1 MADSSM
7 TIRWISGDDSR
18 EDAFSVRREVFCRE
32 QGYEEVEEFDA
43 IDREAQHV
51 VVYENGQPTA
61 TGRLYRT
68 EEPGA
73 WRIGRVAVR
82 KSHRGMGLGAVIMEQ
97 MLKRAGQLKAE
108 KLELDAQC
116 RAMGFYQKFGFEAVG
131 DEHMDGT
138 IPHKKMQRIL
148 K

>member
-1 MADSSM
+1 MADSSL
-7 TIRWISGDDSR
+7 TIRWIYGDDSQA
-18 EDAFSVRREVFCRE
+18 DAFLVRREVFCRE
-32 QGYEEVEEFDA
+32 QGEEAAEELDV
-43 IDREAQHV
+43 IDREAEHV

-61 TGRLYRT
+61 TGRLVRT
-68 EEPGA
+68 EERGT

-82 KSHRGMGLGAVIMEQ
+82 KCHRGMGLGAVIMEQ

>member
-1 MADSSM
+1 M

-18 EDAFSVRREVFCRE
+18 EDAFFVRREVFCRE
-32 QGYEEVEEFDA
+32 QGYEEAEEFDA

-68 EEPGA
+68 EEPDT

-82 KSHRGMGLGAVIMEQ
+82 MGLGTVIREQ